1 MISSKRAQIEVTFNW
16 VYVLI
21 AGAVILL
28 FFAGI
33 VVKQKAASEDN
44 LSRMAMNIMDKIF
57 AGARAAEKT
66 KDFVDISGLADYT
79 FYFDCDNEVST
90 YGLKGYSNPKEDEV
104 HALFAPLEL
113 QGTRMILWSL
123 PYKLPYKA
131 MDFLFITTDRTKYF
145 FVGQDEF
152 VEEFLNA
159 TQDNTDKRKSISA
172 EAVISLEDITPGK
185 TFQIRIVDV
194 EGSIQNKA
202 QLPSSFLEKLKGYG
216 DNKVTAVSFTGT
228 NQANF
233 FQKEGDHWKQLNSN
247 PIQIVSLGGERDA
260 AKYAAV
266 FAGNDKVYECNMK
279 KAFKRLALVN
289 EVYGGGNLA
298 NDISKPGGKLG
309 EIIAHYVEYYQA
321 HPELQVTSSCQS
333 YLDEVA
339 KSMQTHQQKTLACT
353 SLPEKCFEVMDSAD
367 KLKKA
372 NINLTE
378 GGDCI
383 PLY

>member
-1 MISSKRAQIEVTFNW
+1 MISSKRAQLEVTFNW

-90 YGLKGYSNPKEDEV
+90 YGLKGYANPKEDEV
-104 HALFAPLEL
+104 HAIFAPLEL

-123 PYKLPYKA
+123 PYKLPYKT
-131 MDFLFITTDRTKYF
+131 MDFLFITTDKTKYF

-172 EAVISLEDITPGK
+172 EAVIDLEDITPGK

-194 EGSIQNKA
+194 EGKIQPKA
-202 QLPSSFLEKLKGYG
+202 LLPPPLLDKLKGYG

-228 NQANF
+228 NQVNF
-233 FQKEGDHWKQLNSN
+233 FQKEDDHWKQLNSN
-247 PIQIVSLGGERDA
+247 PVQIVSLGGERDA

-279 KAFKRLALVN
+279 KAFRRLELVN
-289 EVYGGGNLA
+289 EVYGGVEIVSL
-298 NDISKPGGKLG
+298 KPGGKLG
-309 EIIAHYVEYYQA
+309 EIAAYYQA
-321 HPELQVTSSCQS
+321 HPELGLTGQCQS
-333 YLDEVA
+333 YLSEAEENVMV
-339 KSMQTHQQKTLACT
+339 SMQMHQLKTKMCKLEYT
-353 SLPEKCFEVMDSAD
+353 KCVELIDSAD

-372 NINLTE
+372 NTNLAE
-378 GGDCI
+378 KGDCI

>member
-1 MISSKRAQIEVTFNW
+1 MISSKRAQLEVTFNW

-44 LSRMAMNIMDKIF
+44 LSRMALNIMDKIF

-79 FYFDCDNEVST
+79 FYFDCANEVST
-90 YGLKGYSNPKEDEV
+90 YGLKGHSNPKEDEV
-104 HALFAPLEL
+104 HAIFAPLEL

-123 PYKLPYKA
+123 PYRMPYKV
-131 MDFLFITTDRTKYF
+131 MDFLFITTDKTKYF
-145 FVGQDEF
+145 LVGQDKF

-159 TQDNTDKRKSISA
+159 TQDNTDKRKSINA
-172 EAVISLEDITPGK
+172 EAVIDLEDITPGK

-194 EGSIQNKA
+194 VGKIQPKA
-202 QLPSSFLEKLKGYG
+202 LLPPLLLDKLKGYD
-216 DNKVTAVSFTGT
+216 DNKVTAVSFIGT

-233 FQKEGDHWKQLNSN
+233 FQKEGNHWKQLNLN
-247 PIQIVSLGGERDA
+247 PVQIISLGGERDA
-260 AKYAAV
+260 VKYAAV
-266 FAGNDKVYECNMK
+266 FAGNPQVYECNMK
-279 KAFKRLALVN
+279 KAFRRLELVN
-289 EVYGGGNLA
+289 EIYGGIEIASL
-298 NDISKPGGKLG
+298 KLGGKLG
-309 EIIAHYVEYYQA
+309 EIAAYYQA
-321 HPELQVTSSCQS
+321 HPELGLTSQCQS
-333 YLDEVA
+333 YLSGVDQNVME
-339 KSMQTHQQKTLACT
+339 SMQLHQLKTKTCKIDY
-353 SLPEKCFEVMDSAD
+353 SKCVELIDSAD
-367 KLKKA
+367 QLKKA
-372 NINLTE
+372 NINLAE

>member
-1 MISSKRAQIEVTFNW
+1 MSSKRAQLEVTFNW

-28 FFAGI
+28 FFGGI

-90 YGLKGYSNPKEDEV
+90 YGLKGYSNPKEDTV

-113 QGTRMILWSL
+113 QGARMVLWSL
-123 PYKLPYKA
+123 PYKLPYKV
-131 MDFLFITTDRTKYF
+131 MDFLFITTDKTKYF
-145 FVGQDEF
+145 FVGEDEF
-152 VEEFLNA
+152 VDEFLNA

-172 EAVISLEDITPGK
+172 EAVINLEDITPGK
-185 TFQIRIVDV
+185 NFQIRIVDLNG
-194 EGSIQNKA
+194 EIQSKA
-202 QLPSSFLEKLKGYG
+202 ILPLPLLEKLKEYG

-233 FQKEGDHWKQLNSN
+233 FQKEGDHWKQLNPN
-247 PIQIVSLGGERDA
+247 PIQIISLGGERDA

-279 KAFKRLALVN
+279 KAFNRLELVN
-289 EVYGGGNLA
+289 EVYGGPEITSL
-298 NDISKPGGKLG
+298 KPGGKLG
-309 EIIAHYVEYYQA
+309 EIAAYYQA
-321 HPELQVTSSCQS
+321 HPELQLTGQCQT
-333 YLDEVA
+333 YLSEAEENVVVNA
-339 KSMQTHQQKTLACT
+339 QMHQLKTKICKMDY
-353 SLPEKCFEVMDSAD
+353 SKCVELIESAA
-367 KLKKA
+367 KLKQA
-372 NINLTE
+372 NINLAE
-378 GGDCI
+378 KGDCI